1 MRSSIIQKRLAG
13 FCVLMVFFLALARP
27 VRASGPREVTDKE
40 LKAMRQQIEK
50 EALAL
55 RGELDK
61 QVFDTDVAKRVSI
74 EYRLDAF
81 RIDELLKRR
90 SDIDY
95 STMGLVNA
103 TLEADSDY
111 DDLLNKY
118 YQKLL
123 AKLSAEDKAVLKQ
136 TQKNWLQFR
145 DSEHELNSLLTK
157 EEYSGGGTAQLNIGV
172 DCDLELTKS
181 RVKALA
187 EYLMRFGE

>member
-1 MRSSIIQKRLAG
+1 MRSSIIHKRLAG

-27 VRASGPREVTDKE
+27 GRAAGPREVTDKE
-40 LKAMRQQIEK
+40 MQAMRRQIEK
-50 EALAL
+50 EALTL
-55 RGELDK
+55 RQELDK
-61 QVFDTDVAKRVSI
+61 QVFDTNVAKKVSI
-74 EYRLDAF
+74 EYQLDAF

-90 SDIDY
+90 SNIDY

-103 TLEADSDY
+103 TLEAESDY

-123 AKLSAEDKAVLKQ
+123 AKLSAEDKAVLRQ

-172 DCDLELTKS
+172 DCDLELTKA